1 MSLISELIEE
11 LHTSLRDID
20 GNNLTPPLALA
31 RAARI
36 VDLLQ
41 TAPRNRALF
50 LTVAAMALAGAQA
63 CKGNRSCGA

>member
-36 VDLLQ
+36 LDLL
-41 TAPRNRALF
+41 PRREIER
-50 LTVAAMALAGAQA
+50 
-63 CKGNRSCGA
+63 CS